1 MIGHVT
7 GPGLAC
13 IYKLYFFIRFFYLC
27 DKSYVGHVT
36 GHVTWPM
43 YISVVFS
50 FGFLTLSLS
59 FFFFLNLQF

>member
-1 MIGHVT
+1 MTGHVA

-13 IYKLYFFIRFFYLC
+13 IYKFCFLLGFPYLC

-50 FGFLTLSLS
+50 FGFFIFSFS
-59 FFFFLNLQF
+59 FFSFLNLQF